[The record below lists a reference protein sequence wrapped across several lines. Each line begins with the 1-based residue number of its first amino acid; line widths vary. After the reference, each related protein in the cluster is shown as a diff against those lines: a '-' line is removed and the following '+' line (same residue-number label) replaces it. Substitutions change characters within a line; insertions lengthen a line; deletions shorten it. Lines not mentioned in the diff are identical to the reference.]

1 MLESFF
7 VGIFVGVICVSGLT
21 LGVRWLFKSRDATLS
36 ESARMKFGIW
46 GALVLVG
53 QFVVAGLVLFYVPD
67 LDKHPLALATG
78 LLSMNLLLP
87 LLVGK
92 ILKK

>member
-1 MLESFF
+1 MIESFLVGVF
-7 VGIFVGVICVSGLT
+7 VGLICVSGLA
-21 LGVRWLFKSRDATLS
+21 LGVRWLFKSRDESLS
-36 ESARMKFGIW
+36 EGDRMKFGLW
-46 GALVLVG
+46 GVMLLVG
-53 QFVVAGLVLFYVPD
+53 QFVIAGLVLFYIPD

-87 LLVGK
+87 LLAGK